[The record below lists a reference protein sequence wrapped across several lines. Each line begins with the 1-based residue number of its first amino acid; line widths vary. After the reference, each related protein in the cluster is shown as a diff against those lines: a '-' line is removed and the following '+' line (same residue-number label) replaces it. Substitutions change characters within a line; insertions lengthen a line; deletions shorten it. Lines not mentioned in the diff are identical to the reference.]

1 MDQNLDLEMKDI
13 KEEMGGDLGRTQ
25 GRYKSRRRR
34 GLTAFRPQRWVL
46 VLGGAGVLILI
57 VVFALFFGR
66 DNRGSTE
73 DFIST
78 QARLDLFE
86 KRLAQIEEADN
97 KIALI
102 EGQFKRIQKSLSKF
116 DRSRTSLRKQLG
128 KLSQTID
135 RLQKRMISLAAKTEA
150 PSAGQKKEISQDKRN
165 YHEVRRGDS
174 LYRIAKKYGISL
186 NEIRRLNNITQN
198 QHIYPGQKIFL
209 PTSSQP

>member
-13 KEEMGGDLGRTQ
+13 KEEMGGDLGRAQKKYTN
-25 GRYKSRRRR
+25 RRRR
-34 GLTAFRPQRWVL
+34 SLTGFRPQRWVL
-46 VLGGAGVLILI
+46 VLGGVGVLILI
-57 VVFALFFGR
+57 VVFALFFGGENR
-66 DNRGSTE
+66 DSTK

-78 QARLDLFE
+78 QARIDLFD
-86 KRLAQIEEADN
+86 KRLAQIEETEN

-102 EGQFKRIQKSLSKF
+102 EGQFKRIQKSMSKF
-116 DRSRTSLRKQLG
+116 DRSRISLRKQLG

-135 RLQKRMISLAAKTEA
+135 RLQKRMASFSAKTEA
-150 PSAGQKKEISQDKRN
+150 PSAGQKKAISQDKRH

-186 NEIRRLNNITQN
+186 NELHRINNITQN